1 MTSDNSD
8 SRLRQLARLPN
19 IYAAHALNRYRRL
32 GTFGKMVFFIWALIN
47 VSLVI
52 FVVVVTPAKI
62 FQFLY
67 DKSTQLSHTRFG
79 FLALGGLIFLVSF
92 PPLIGH
98 TTTVTVCGF
107 AYGWKIGFLI
117 AAVASIVG
125 SASSF
130 SVLRLLF
137 SSRLRQWSRKNDK
150 FMALESVVRKGNH
163 AIHSPTASHNYR
175 SSQASPHH
183 IDSNLPISSLGLFKL
198 TSIESVAL
206 WQFVVATTFVFP
218 KLLLHAF
225 IGSRMA
231 ALSDGNQREEMD
243 TSTKILNGCLVGG
256 GIVIAVLA
264 SWFVYN
270 LVQTHIRKLE
280 GVSPAVDEL
289 AAEAIEDFDEE
300 APLLGGAPES

>member
-1 MTSDNSD
+1 MTSDNSYT
-8 SRLRQLARLPN
+8 RLRQLARLPN
-19 IYAAHALNRYRRL
+19 IYAVHALNRYRRL
-32 GTFGKMVFFIWALIN
+32 GTFGKVI
-47 VSLVI
+47 I
-52 FVVVVTPAKI
+52 FVVVVTPATI

-117 AAVASIVG
+117 AAIASIVG

-137 SSRLRQWSRKNDK
+137 SSRLRQWSMKNDK
-150 FMALESVVRKGNH
+150 FMALESVVKGLPL
-163 AIHSPTASHNYR
+163 IILIRISPFPPWVY
-175 SSQASPHH
+175 
-183 IDSNLPISSLGLFKL
+183 SNSLFA
-198 TSIESVAL
+198 SIESVAL

-256 GIVIAVLA
+256 GIVVAVLA
-264 SWFVYN
+264 SWSVYN

-280 GVSPAVDEL
+280 GVSSAVDEL

-300 APLLGGAPES
+300 APLLGGTPEP

>member
-47 VSLVI
+47 VSLVV

-117 AAVASIVG
+117 AAIASIVG

-137 SSRLRQWSRKNDK
+137 SSRLRQWSMKNDK
-150 FMALESVVRKGNH
+150 FMALESVVKEKGLPL
-163 AIHSPTASHNYR
+163 IILIRISPFPPWVY
-175 SSQASPHH
+175 
-183 IDSNLPISSLGLFKL
+183 SNSLFA
-198 TSIESVAL
+198 SIESVAL

-264 SWFVYN
+264 SWLVYT

-300 APLLGGAPES
+300 APLLGGAPEP

>member
-1 MTSDNSD
+1 MSSD
-8 SRLRQLARLPN
+8 SPNSSLQRLARLFQH
-19 IYAAHALNRYRRL
+19 YAAQALNRYRRL
-32 GTFGKMVFFIWALIN
+32 GLFGKMVLFTWALIN
-47 VSLVI
+47 VFLITFIIVL
-52 FVVVVTPAKI
+52 TPARI

-67 DKSTQLSHTRFG
+67 DEATKLSHTRFG
-79 FLALGGLIFLVSF
+79 FLALGAIIFLVSF

-107 AYGWKIGFLI
+107 AYGWRIGFFI

-125 SASSF
+125 SATSF
-130 SVLRLLF
+130 SILRLLF
-137 SSRLRQWSRKNDK
+137 SSRLRQWSAKNAK
-150 FMALESVVRKGNH
+150 FMALETVVKEKGLPL
-163 AIHSPTASHNYR
+163 IILIRVSPFPPWVYSNSLFASI
-175 SSQASPHH
+175 Q
-183 IDSNLPISSLGLFKL
+183 
-198 TSIESVAL
+198 SVAL
-206 WQFVVATTFVFP
+206 WQFVIATTFVFP

-243 TSTKILNGCLVGG
+243 TSTKIMNGCFVGG

-264 SWFVYN
+264 SWLVYT
-270 LVQTHIRKLE
+270 LVQNHIRKLE

-300 APLLGGAPES
+300 APLLRGSQEP